1 MEGKWIITQVWNGVP
16 AYKFEATF
24 SADGSITIDGGYF
37 GAWCQLGSSNQVS
50 LAVANFGDNS
60 VTTYSGN
67 IAGPAMGGMAV
78 GRSKQGTISK
88 GSWSAVQ
95 EAHANVAHGKL
106 TLPGKS

>member
-1 MEGKWIITQVWNGVP
+1 MEGKWIITQQWNGVP

-24 SADGSITIDGGYF
+24 SADGTITVNGGYF

-50 LAVANFGDNS
+50 LAVANFGDDS
-60 VTTYSGN
+60 VSSYSGN
-67 IAGPAMGGMAV
+67 IVGPAMGGLVV

-88 GSWSAVQ
+88 GSWSAAQ
-95 EAHANVAHGKL
+95 EAHSNAAPGML